1 LGALHSVTG
10 AEEAAVDARCVQAVE
25 AELAAAVREGERHHD
40 VLAGL
45 HRVDVRADI
54 IHHAD
59 RLVAHAPSAVGGLH
73 PVVRPQVAAADAG
86 AGDADDGVGWLD
98 APRVGD
104 VLDPDVP
111 GAVHDGG
118 AHQAAP
124 ASTSSSASELERS
137 R

>member
-1 LGALHSVTG
+1 MCAGRRGRTRSCL
-10 AEEAAVDARCVQAVE
+10 
-25 AELAAAVREGERHHD
+25 RERERHHD
-40 VLAGL
+40 DVAGL

-54 IHHAD
+54 LHHAD

-98 APRVGD
+98 EPRVGD

-111 GAVHDGG
+111 GAVHDGR
-118 AHQAAP
+118 AHQATP
-124 ASTSSSASELERS
+124 DSTSSSASELERS